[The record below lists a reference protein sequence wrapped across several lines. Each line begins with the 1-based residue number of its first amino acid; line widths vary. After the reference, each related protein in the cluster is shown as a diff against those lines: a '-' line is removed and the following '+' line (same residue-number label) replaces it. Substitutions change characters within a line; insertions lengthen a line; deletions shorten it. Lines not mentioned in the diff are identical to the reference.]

1 MNGNAYSKEISRFSI
16 SKILVKHTLQKNTR
30 ESFWSLVRLVK
41 NWIFYGVLQGNFQ
54 DSVNL
59 LLEMALG
66 LISGLL
72 ELFIVRM
79 IGLLKLTSV
88 LFSSVAN

>member
-1 MNGNAYSKEISRFSI
+1 MMNGNAYSKEISRFSI

-79 IGLLKLTSV
+79 IIELITKRTG
-88 LFSSVAN
+88 N

>member
-54 DSVNL
+54 DFVNL